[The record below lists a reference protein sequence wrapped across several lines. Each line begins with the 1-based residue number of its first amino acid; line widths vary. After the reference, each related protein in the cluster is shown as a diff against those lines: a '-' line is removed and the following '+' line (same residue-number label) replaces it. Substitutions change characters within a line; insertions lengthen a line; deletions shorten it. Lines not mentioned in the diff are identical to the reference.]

1 MRDHAD
7 SMTQSVNS
15 LWCGGQITP
24 MNGGIGLRRRG
35 LPGVEL
41 MQAMHQ
47 GQEGTGAADTE
58 VTVHDDRLG

>member
-1 MRDHAD
+1 
-7 SMTQSVNS
+7 
-15 LWCGGQITP
+15 